1 MIPLVSRS
9 NPRGLPARRAALLA
23 FAALAALALAPAAL
37 DAPPALAAGA
47 AAAATPAASAQ
58 VQVDSFTLDNGLTFL
73 LVRKPELTTVAAG
86 WVAHVGSSN
95 ERPGI
100 TGLTHLFE
108 HMMFKGSRTIGTT
121 NIERDLQILA
131 EQEQLQEQIRAIY
144 AQQQERWRRGE
155 IADPWDPGARTPE
168 QIELEKRFQA
178 LVDEQRSLMVK
189 DEFDKIYTE
198 AGGSGMNAFTNS
210 DMTVYFITVPANKLE
225 LWFWM
230 ESDRLFNLVPREFY
244 SERDVVMEERRLRTD
259 STPTGKFDEQFES
272 LVWQSHPY
280 GWPVIGWPSDLK
292 VISKKQA
299 EDYYRTYYSPSNIT
313 IAMVGNFDP
322 AQVRALAQRY
332 FGRTTE
338 RAPAPPPV
346 VTEEMPQLAEQRMVA
361 ECDCQPQ
368 TQIAY
373 QTVPFMHKDSYPL
386 DVLAGLMNGRT
397 GRLEKQLVLKD
408 QIATSASASQDS
420 RKWAGV
426 FTFFAETSGEATP
439 AQLEAA
445 WYAEVAKIQNEPV
458 PAEEL
463 QKVKNQ
469 IAADAFRRLENPFF
483 LMVQLL
489 YYEGLG
495 DWRYLNSWAE
505 RTLAVT
511 ADDVQRV
518 AKAYL
523 TKENRTVGVYTRKA
537 GSTAEAV
544 PPELA
549 ALPPEVRTGIMG
561 QAKKIQAET
570 DPARLEQ
577 ALAQIQQQAGAVP
590 PEFKPALDYL
600 QKAVEGRLAELKAAG
615 GAK

>member
-1 MIPLVSRS
+1 MIPLV
-9 NPRGLPARRAALLA
+9 PRLTPRLRTALCA
-23 FAALAALALAPAAL
+23 TLAALALAAL
-37 DAPPALAAGA
+37 ATWPALAAPAVGPA
-47 AAAATPAASAQ
+47 AASAPAASAQ
-58 VQVDSFTLDNGLTFL
+58 VQVESFTLDNGMTFL
-73 LVRKPELTTVAAG
+73 MVKKPELTTVAAG

-144 AQQQERWRRGE
+144 AQQQERWRLGE
-155 IADPWDPGARTPE
+155 IADPWDPGARPPE
-168 QIELEKRFQA
+168 LIELEKKFQA
-178 LVDEQRSLMVK
+178 LVDEQRALMVK
-189 DEFDKIYTE
+189 DEFDKVYTE

-210 DMTVYFITVPANKLE
+210 DMTVYFITLPANKLE

-230 ESDRLFNLVPREFY
+230 ESDRIFNLVPREFY
-244 SERDVVMEERRLRTD
+244 SERDVVMEERRLRTE

-299 EDYYRTYYSPSNIT
+299 EDYYRTYYSPSNLT
-313 IAMVGNFDP
+313 AMLVGNFDP
-322 AQVRALAQRY
+322 VQVKALAQRY
-332 FGRTTE
+332 FGRTQE

-346 VTEEMPQLAEQRMVA
+346 VTEEMPQLAEQRMLA

-368 TQIAY
+368 VQVAY
-373 QTVPFMHKDSYPL
+373 QTVPFMHKDSYAL

-397 GRLEKQLVLKD
+397 GRLYKQLVLKD
-408 QIATSASASQDS
+408 QIATSASANQES

-426 FTFFAETSGEATP
+426 FTFFAETKGDATP
-439 AQLEAA
+439 EQLEQA
-445 WYAEVAKIQNEPV
+445 WYGEVARIQNEPI

-511 ADDVQRV
+511 ADDVKRV
-518 AKAYL
+518 ATVYL
-523 TKENRTVGVYTRKA
+523 TKENRTVGIYTRKS
-537 GSTAEAV
+537 GSSAEPV

-549 ALPPEVRTGIMG
+549 ALPPEVRQGIMG

-570 DPARLEQ
+570 DAAKLEQ
-577 ALAQIQQQAGAVP
+577 ALAQVQAQAGAVP
-590 PEFKPALDYL
+590 PEFKPAVDYL
-600 QKAVEGRLAELKAAG
+600 QKTIEGRLAELKAAG

>member
-1 MIPLVSRS
+1 MNPLFSRLTS
-9 NPRGLPARRAALLA
+9 RGRPARRAGLAL
-23 FAALAALALAPAAL
+23 LAALALLALAVLPVAAATAPAPAAA
-37 DAPPALAAGA
+37 APAV
-47 AAAATPAASAQ
+47 SAQ
-58 VQVDSFTLDNGLTFL
+58 VQVESFTLDNGLTFL

-86 WVAHVGSSN
+86 WVAHVGSAN

-121 NIERDLQILA
+121 NIERDLAIIA
-131 EQEQLQEQIRAIY
+131 EQEQLQEQIRARY

-168 QIELEKRFQA
+168 LIELEKKFQA
-178 LVDEQRSLMVK
+178 LVDEQRSLMIK
-189 DEFDKIYTE
+189 DEFDKVYTE
-198 AGGSGMNAFTNS
+198 AGGSGMNAFTNA

-230 ESDRLFNLVPREFY
+230 ESDRLYNLVPREFY
-244 SERDVVMEERRLRTD
+244 SERDVVMEERRLRTE

-280 GWPVIGWPSDLK
+280 GWPVVGWPSDLK
-292 VISKKQA
+292 MISKKQA
-299 EDYYRTYYSPSNIT
+299 EDYYKTYYSPSNIT
-313 IAMVGNFDP
+313 VAMVGNFDA

-332 FGRTTE
+332 FGRTAE
-338 RAPAPPPV
+338 RVPPPPPV
-346 VTEEMPQLAEQRMVA
+346 VTEEMPQMAEQRMVA

-368 TQIAY
+368 AQVAY
-373 QTVPFMHKDSYPL
+373 QTVPFMHKDSYAL

-408 QIATSASASQDS
+408 QIAASASASQDS

-426 FTFFAETSGEATP
+426 FTFFAETKGDATP
-439 AQLEAA
+439 EQLETA
-445 WYAEVAKIQNEPV
+445 WYGEVARIQNEPI

-495 DWRYLNSWAE
+495 DWRYLNSWAD

-511 ADDVQRV
+511 ADDVKRV
-518 AKAYL
+518 ATTYL

-537 GSTAEAV
+537 GSTAEPV

-549 ALPPEVRTGIMG
+549 ALPPEVRQGIMG
-561 QAKKIQAET
+561 QARKIQAET
-570 DPARLEQ
+570 DAAKLEQ
-577 ALAQIQQQAGAVP
+577 ALAQVQQQAGAVP
-590 PEFKPALDYL
+590 PEFKPAIDYL
-600 QKAVEGRLAELKAAG
+600 QKTIEGRLAELKAAG

>member
-1 MIPLVSRS
+1 MTPLFTRLT
-9 NPRGLPARRAALLA
+9 PRGRPARRAGLAALA
-23 FAALAALALAPAAL
+23 VALAALPAVAATAPAPAA
-37 DAPPALAAGA
+37 APAPAV
-47 AAAATPAASAQ
+47 SAQ
-58 VQVDSFTLDNGLTFL
+58 VQVESFTLDNGLTFL

-86 WVAHVGSSN
+86 WVAHVGAAN

-121 NIERDLQILA
+121 NIERDLAIIA
-131 EQEQLQEQIRAIY
+131 EQEQLQEQIRALY
-144 AQQQERWRRGE
+144 ARQQERWRRGE

-168 QIELEKRFQA
+168 LIELEKKFQA

-189 DEFDKIYTE
+189 DEFDKVYTE
-198 AGGSGMNAFTNS
+198 AGGSGMNAFTNN

-230 ESDRLFNLVPREFY
+230 ESDRLYNLVPREFY
-244 SERDVVMEERRLRTD
+244 SERDVVMEERRLRTE
-259 STPTGKFDEQFES
+259 STPTGKYDEQFES

-280 GWPVIGWPSDLK
+280 GWPVVGWPSDLK

-313 IAMVGNFDP
+313 VAMVGNFDP
-322 AQVRALAQRY
+322 AQVKALAQRY
-332 FGRTTE
+332 FGRSTE
-338 RAPAPPPV
+338 RVPPPPPV
-346 VTEEMPQLAEQRMVA
+346 VTEEMPQFAEQRMLA

-368 TQIAY
+368 VQVAY
-373 QTVPFMHKDSYPL
+373 QTVPFMHKDSYAL
-386 DVLAGLMNGRT
+386 DVLAGLLNGRT
-397 GRLEKQLVLKD
+397 GRLYKQLVLKD
-408 QIATSASASQDS
+408 EIAASASANQDS

-426 FTFFAETSGEATP
+426 FTFFAETKGDAAP
-439 AQLEAA
+439 GQLEQA
-445 WYAEVAKIQNEPV
+445 WYGEVGKIQSEPI

-495 DWRYLNSWAE
+495 DWRYLNGWAD

-511 ADDVQRV
+511 ADDVKRV
-518 AKAYL
+518 ATTYL

-549 ALPPEVRTGIMG
+549 SLPPEVRQGIMG

-570 DPARLEQ
+570 DTAKLEQ
-577 ALAQIQQQAGAVP
+577 ALAQVQQQAGAVP
-590 PEFKPALDYL
+590 PEFKPAVDYL
-600 QKAVEGRLAELKAAG
+600 QKTIEGRLAELKAAG
-615 GAK
+615 GVK